1 MAKKGI
7 TNKEKK
13 QLKAAITIGVV
24 LMLAVISVVVYFIT
38 PPTLEKVLSKTS
50 FDTSEA
56 KVELTISNKN
66 EEMNFTYIV
75 SKERS
80 YIKTIKEQDGI
91 TTTNVLFQQ
100 DSKYYLMQNDISIEL
115 LKNDAENM
123 FNKLHEE
130 VLTLEDYLE
139 INYSVV
145 KYYDYD
151 KELIKFSYYDNSIF
165 FDTTL
170 KINDNKLSSLTQ
182 TYAVDNVINTVKLDV
197 SYQFELE
204 IPAVNS

>member
-75 SKERS
+75 SKERN

-165 FDTTL
+165 FDTSL